1 MNWERDL
8 GEGQGSLEG
17 SLLSRASHHPIP
29 DPNPPHMPHGDP
41 PLPRTQLLSGHGNDG
56 AGIPN
61 YLARG
66 GRGRVRQLLL
76 TNMIDAR

>member
-41 PLPRTQLLSGHGNDG
+41 PLPRTQLLSAMAMMGQDG
-56 AGIPN
+56 A
-61 YLARG
+61 
-66 GRGRVRQLLL
+66 LLGL
-76 TNMIDAR
+76 VEVEAGYGNS